1 MKITPYISYDK
12 TPTVLCLGG
21 FDSIHKGHRKV
32 INKACE
38 IKFERHLNL
47 AVMTFDDESDAID
60 KFKSVVFTL
69 NERVHIL
76 ESLNVDEIISVKF
89 SSEFANKEP
98 TEFLNEI
105 VDNRLIATF
114 VCGKDYTFGRFKKG
128 NVALLKSFCNQK
140 NIELIVSDFER
151 EDPENKISTAIIKEA
166 LKNGDIEKA
175 NKYLGT
181 EYFITGKV
189 IHGRE
194 VGRTIGFPTANIEIP
209 LQKAPLK
216 EGVYATTVQVKGKT
230 YHAITN
236 YGKAPTFGVERILL
250 ESYLAGFNGDIYNE
264 DIKVNFKTFIRG
276 VVKFDNPEQLIKQLK
291 EDLKVIR

>member
-32 INKACE
+32 ISAACE
-38 IKFERHLNL
+38 IKNEKNLNL
-47 AVMTFDDESDAID
+47 AVMTFDDKSDAID
-60 KFKSVVFTL
+60 KFKSVVFTFD
-69 NERVHIL
+69 ERVKIL
-76 ESLNVDEIISVKF
+76 ESLKVDEIISVDF
-89 SSEFANKEP
+89 SPEFANKEP
-98 TEFLNEI
+98 IEFLNEI
-105 VDNRLIATF
+105 VDNRLIAAF
-114 VCGKDYTFGRFKKG
+114 VCGKDYTFGRLKKG
-128 NVALLKSFCNQK
+128 NVALLKEFCNRK
-140 NIELIVSDFER
+140 NIELIVPDFER
-151 EDPENKISTAIIKEA
+151 SDPENKISTAVIKSA
-166 LKNGDIEKA
+166 LNIGDIEKA
-175 NKYLGT
+175 NDYLGT
-181 EYFITGKV
+181 EYFITGTV

-216 EGVYATTVQVKGKT
+216 EGVYATTVQVKGEI

-250 ESYLAGFNGDIYNE
+250 ESYLVGFNGDIYNE
-264 DIKVNFKTFIRG
+264 NIKVNFEKFIRG
-276 VVKFDNPEQLIKQLK
+276 VVKFNNSEQLIKQLN

>member
-32 INKACE
+32 IKKACE
-38 IKFERHLNL
+38 IKIKKHLNL
-47 AVMTFDDESDAID
+47 AVMTFDDKSDAID
-60 KFKSVVFTL
+60 KFKSVVFTFD
-69 NERVHIL
+69 ERVKIL
-76 ESLNVDEIISVKF
+76 ESLNVDEIISVEF
-89 SSEFANKEP
+89 TPEFANKEP
-98 TEFLNEI
+98 IDFLNEI
-105 VDNRLIATF
+105 VDNRLIAAF

-128 NVALLKSFCNQK
+128 NIALLKEFCNQK
-140 NIELIVSDFER
+140 NIELIVPDFER
-151 EDPENKISTAIIKEA
+151 SDPENKISTAVIKEA

-175 NKYLGT
+175 NDYLGT

-194 VGRTIGFPTANIEIP
+194 VGRTIGFPTANVEIS

-216 EGVYATTVQVKGKT
+216 EGVYATTVLVKDKT

-236 YGKAPTFGVERILL
+236 YGNAPTFGVERVLL
-250 ESYLAGFNGDIYNE
+250 ESYLVGFKGDIYNE
-264 DIKVNFKTFIRG
+264 NIKVNFKKFIRG
-276 VVKFDNPEQLIKQLK
+276 VVKFECPEQLIKQLN